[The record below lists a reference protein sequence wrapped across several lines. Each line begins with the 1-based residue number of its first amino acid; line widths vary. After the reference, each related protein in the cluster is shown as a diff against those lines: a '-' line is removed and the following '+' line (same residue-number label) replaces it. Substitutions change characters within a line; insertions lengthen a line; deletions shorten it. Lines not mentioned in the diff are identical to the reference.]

1 MGAFLVVRI
10 RGTVN
15 VRHDI
20 QDTLKMLRLVRRYHA
35 TLVPDTPHYRGML
48 QKAKDYITWGEPS
61 PELVKELLL
70 KRGRLVGNKPLTEEF
85 VNDAL
90 GMTVDELADKL
101 AKGELKLNKLPAI
114 KPVFRLHPP
123 RGGFKGKIKRHYTVG
138 GELGYRGGAI
148 NDLVARML

>member
-15 VRHDI
+15 VRRDI
-20 QDTLKMLRLVRRYHA
+20 QDTLRMLRLVRRYHA
-35 TLVPDTPHYRGML
+35 TIVPDTPQYRGML
-48 QKAKDYITWGEPS
+48 QKAKDYVTWGEPT

-90 GMTVDELADKL
+90 GMTVDELAEKL
-101 AKGELKLNKLPAI
+101 AKGELKLNKLPAV

-123 RGGFKGKIKRHYTVG
+123 IGGLKKKIKRHYADG
-138 GELGYRGGAI
+138 GELGYRGAAI
-148 NDLVARML
+148 NELVARMI